1 MAKSAIKDMT
11 QGSPLKLILSFMIP
25 LTLGNLFQQFYSLAD
40 TIIVGR
46 FLGVDAL
53 AAVGSTGAV
62 NFLVLGFV
70 IGLCN
75 GYAIPIAQRFGA
87 RDYKD
92 LRRYAGNAIWLAVFF
107 SIVLTVITVAFTKPF
122 LRLTQT
128 PEDII
133 DGAYRYIVVIFA
145 GIPFLFLYNLLSAVM
160 RALGDSKTPLY
171 FLLLAAGLNI
181 VLDLFFIAGLGT
193 GEEGAAWA
201 TVISQGFAGIL
212 CLFVI
217 ARRFEVLRLEKE
229 DLRISAFH
237 MRILSNSGLP
247 MGLQFSITAIGSVI
261 LQTAVNMLGSSVVA
275 AVTAGSKVSTFFS
288 QPHESLGST
297 MATYSGQNLGAGR
310 LDRVHSGVKRG
321 IAICLVYSALAF
333 VLMSTVGPTISLLFL
348 DSSETAI
355 IEMVRQFLFW
365 NGMFYFSLG
374 ILCVLRFTI
383 QGIGFSSLAMFAGVA
398 EMIARSLVAFAFV
411 GIFQYQA
418 ICFANP
424 VAWILACAFL
434 IPAYRAVVK
443 KLTVRL
449 GGKTPEERLQRQSE
463 KNSEG

>member
-1 MAKSAIKDMT
+1 MAKSTARDMT
-11 QGSPLKLILSFMIP
+11 AGSPLKLILSFMIP

-62 NFLVLGFV
+62 NFLVMGFV

-75 GYAIPIAQRFGA
+75 GFAIPIAQRFGA
-87 RDYKD
+87 RDIKD
-92 LRRYAGNAIWLAVFF
+92 LRRYAGNAVWLAIFF
-107 SIVLTVITVAFTKPF
+107 SAVLTLVTVIFARPF
-122 LRLTQT
+122 LVMTQT

-171 FLLLAAGLNI
+171 FLLLAAGMNI
-181 VLDLFFIAGLGT
+181 VLDLIFIAGIGT

-201 TVISQGFAGIL
+201 TVISQGLSGIL

-217 ARRFEVLRLEKE
+217 YRQFDVLKLEK
-229 DLRISAFH
+229 DDMKLRGFH
-237 MRILSNSGLP
+237 MRILCNAGIP

-275 AVTAGSKVSTFFS
+275 AVTAGSKVSQFFC

-310 LDRVHSGVKRG
+310 LDRISEGVKKG
-321 IAICLVYSALAF
+321 TAVCLAYSVIAF
-333 VLMSTVGPTISLLFL
+333 VLMATVGPMISLLFL
-348 DSSETAI
+348 DSGETAI

-365 NGMFYFSLG
+365 NGMFYFALG

-383 QGIGFSSLAMFAGVA
+383 QGVGYSGLAMFAGVA

-411 GIFQYQA
+411 GIFQYDA

-424 VAWILACAFL
+424 VAWVFAIAFL
-434 IPAYRAVVK
+434 IPAYVNVMK
-443 KLTVRL
+443 KLAVRF
-449 GGKTPEERLQRQSE
+449 GRS
-463 KNSEG
+463 SS